1 MNLDEL
7 RAMKEKTD
15 AIIQTLENDRKVL
28 VSTKTKVIEDNEKD
42 LMSFLLTLCD
52 YVKLITRYRSNTFEK
67 TNWLFEDFKD
77 NNGYHVFYSED
88 MDICCGRENDNAK
101 SFYLHLLCAGSEDSY
116 SIYIYTDKA
125 FFVPNKYHSNRCEQ
139 RFKKFLL
146 DRKED
151 VRTVVENYIETYLT
165 KLAEDS
171 KADNDRL
178 YSDIE
183 KLNRE

>member
-1 MNLDEL
+1 MNLEEL
-7 RAMKEKTD
+7 RVMKEKTD

-28 VSTKTKVIEDNEKD
+28 VSTKAKVIKDNEKD
-42 LMSFLLTLCD
+42 LMSFLITLCD
-52 YVKLITRYRSNTFEK
+52 YVKLITRFRCNTFEK
-67 TNWLFEDFKD
+67 TNWLFGDFKD
-77 NNGYHVFYSED
+77 NHGYHAFCSED
-88 MDICCGRENDNAK
+88 THICCGRESNNMETI
-101 SFYLHLLCAGSEDSY
+101 YLHLLCAGSEESY
-116 SIYIYTDKA
+116 SIYIYTDRA
-125 FFVPNKYHSNRCEQ
+125 FFVPNKYHYNYCEQ

-151 VRTVVENYIETYLT
+151 VRTIVENYIETYLM